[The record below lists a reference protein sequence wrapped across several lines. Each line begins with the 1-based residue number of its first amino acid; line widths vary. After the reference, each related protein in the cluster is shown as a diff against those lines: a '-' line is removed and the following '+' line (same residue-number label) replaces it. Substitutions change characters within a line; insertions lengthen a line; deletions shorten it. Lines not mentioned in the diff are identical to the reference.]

1 MPPTATSP
9 TQMPRRRRDWAQEL
23 SLPTLLALYAHGL
36 SQRRIA
42 TYGFRVWDVGEN
54 RQLMEHSAVA
64 AEGAA
69 VTRALADYRA
79 IIEALNWLIREG
91 HRRRRIVAYTDSRLV
106 HEQLTGD
113 RPVEESA
120 HWPLVREA
128 QRAVGAFRQL
138 SLELV
143 SEEENSGAARLAAG
157 AYVTLLE
164 ARRLRRVPDVLAELL
179 PAGSQQFLVGER
191 YRVDLAAGTCTCPDF
206 RRMHSELYPV
216 RCKHLLAALQHTRAH
231 RGGEEH

>member
-1 MPPTATSP
+1 
-9 TQMPRRRRDWAQEL
+9 MPRRRRNWAQEL
-23 SLPTLLALYAHGL
+23 SLPTLLAAYAHGL

-64 AEGAA
+64 AEGAG
-69 VTRALADYRA
+69 VTQALADYRA
-79 IIEALNWLIREG
+79 ITEALNWLIREG
-91 HRRRRIVAYTDSRLV
+91 HSQRRIAAYTDSQLV
-106 HEQLTGD
+106 YQQLAGD
-113 RPVEESA
+113 RPVEDRA
-120 HWPLVREA
+120 HWPLVGEA

-143 SEEENSGAARLAAG
+143 TEEENSDAVRLAAA

-164 ARRLRRVPDVLAELL
+164 ARRLPRVPDVLAELL
-179 PAGSQQFLVGER
+179 PTGSQQFLVGER

-206 RRMHSELYPV
+206 RRMHTEQHPV